1 MSLPEGSNAS
11 SETIKVPKRV
21 FIIPYRNR
29 VPQKFFFCKYMSFLL
44 EEDDDYEI
52 YFSHQCDARSFNRGA
67 TKNIGF
73 LAIKAKY
80 PNDYKNITFIFN
92 DIDTIPFHKLF
103 DYTTTPG
110 IVKHYYGFMYALG
123 GIVALTGR
131 DFERI
136 NGYPNFWGW
145 GMEDNVLQKRCN
157 RFQLRIDRSNFYP
170 IGSHEMLQL
179 FDGVTR
185 IISKKDPWRAS
196 NDTGQDGIRSI
207 NNLAY
212 TIDVDSVYPKDN
224 VYQIPLDEK
233 ISSKMFYINI
243 SGFMTGVRF
252 ENDEYSSYDLRE
264 PPRKI
269 INPTVFTK
277 GPETNN
283 AHKQVQQLQADNWTN
298 IPYYPDFAEKKEEK
312 KLLQEELE
320 LQQELQ
326 PRMQTQSQV
335 YNQVNYQHPAFV
347 KRPVSA
353 TSGSATNGRATSG
366 SISATAKYSPDY
378 ARSINVKPR
387 ACKSANIG
395 LGGVR

>member
-1 MSLPEGSNAS
+1 MSLTEGSTVGA
-11 SETIKVPKRV
+11 ETIKVPKRV

-44 EEDDDYEI
+44 EDRDDYEI

-73 LAIKAKY
+73 LAIKEKY

-92 DIDTIPFHKLF
+92 DIDTIPFHKMF
-103 DYTTTPG
+103 DYTTTHG

-131 DFERI
+131 DFELI

-196 NDTGQDGIRSI
+196 HDTGQDGIRSI

-233 ISSKMFYINI
+233 ISSKTFYINI
-243 SGFMTGVRF
+243 SSFMTGVRF

-269 INPTVFTK
+269 INPTIFTK
-277 GPETNN
+277 GPEPNN
-283 AHKQVQQLQADNWTN
+283 AQKQVQQLQADNWTN

-326 PRMQTQSQV
+326 CRMQMPEQRYLQS
-335 YNQVNYQHPAFV
+335 QVNYQQSAFV
-347 KRPVSA
+347 QRPVSA
-353 TSGSATNGRATSG
+353 TNA
-366 SISATAKYSPDY
+366 SISATTKYSPDY

-387 ACKSANIG
+387 ASKSANIG